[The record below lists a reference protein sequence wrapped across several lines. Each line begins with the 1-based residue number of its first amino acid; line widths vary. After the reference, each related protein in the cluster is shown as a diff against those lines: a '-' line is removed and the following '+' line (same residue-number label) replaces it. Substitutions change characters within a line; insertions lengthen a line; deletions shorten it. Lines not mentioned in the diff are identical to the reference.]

1 MYGQPAG
8 SSESLQNGSRTSTRR
23 AKALAQAETRGAD
36 TLTWLGYFTLLASI
50 ILTALAMHGF
60 PTR

>member
-1 MYGQPAG
+1 MYGQSEC
-8 SSESLQNGSRTSTRR
+8 SSESPQKGSRTRTRR

-36 TLTWLGYFTLLASI
+36 KLTWLGYFALLASI